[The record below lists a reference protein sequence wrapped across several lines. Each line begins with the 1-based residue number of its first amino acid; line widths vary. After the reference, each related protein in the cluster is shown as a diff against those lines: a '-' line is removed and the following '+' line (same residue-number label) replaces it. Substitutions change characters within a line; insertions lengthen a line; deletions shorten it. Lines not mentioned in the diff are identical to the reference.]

1 MTCIAI
7 ANTKGGSGKT
17 TLTANLGAYLAD
29 CGWRVLLIDADIQP
43 TLSNYFSIEA
53 NQSGLTSMMTE
64 LDTDTSVS
72 RFPAQEMDIVYSDDP
87 DGRLHEW
94 IMRQPDG
101 RLRMRAAVNRFKQR
115 FDIILIDTQGA
126 AGPLL
131 EAAVMAADVI
141 ASPVPPEILSAREF
155 IRGMQLVL
163 EKINPMLGFIGASPP
178 PLKAILYRLD
188 RTLDARRIAEQF
200 RMADF
205 QDESGF
211 ALLKTWVPAA
221 KAYRESATRRI
232 PVHRLDDR
240 RRGASPCGAEV
251 MEGVAGELLGGDA
264 PDSFRSAPAAAA
276 I

>member
-17 TLTANLGAYLAD
+17 TLTANLGAFLAD

-43 TLSNYFSIEA
+43 TLSNYFAIEVNEA
-53 NQSGLTSMMTE
+53 GLTSMITE
-64 LDTDTSVS
+64 LNTVTSIS
-72 RFPAQEMDIVYSDDP
+72 RVPGQEMDIVYSDDP

-101 RLRMRAAVNRFKQR
+101 RLRMRAAVNEFRNYY
-115 FDIILIDTQGA
+115 DIILIDTQGA
-126 AGPLL
+126 SGPLL

-141 ASPVPPEILSAREF
+141 ASPVPPEMLSAREF
-155 IRGMQLVL
+155 MRGMRFVL
-163 EKINPMLGFIGASPP
+163 EKVSPMLGFIGACPP
-178 PLKAILYRLD
+178 PLKAVLYRLD
-188 RTLDARRIAEQF
+188 RTRDARRIAEQF

-221 KAYRESATRRI
+221 KAYRESATRQM
-232 PVHRLDDR
+232 PVHRLDAR
-240 RRGASPCGAEV
+240 RRGVSPCGAEV
-251 MEGVAGELLGGDA
+251 MEGLAGELLGGYA
-264 PDSFRSAPAAAA
+264 PDSLQPFPTVAS

>member
-17 TLTANLGAYLAD
+17 TLAANLGAYLAD

-43 TLSNYFSIEA
+43 TLSNYFPIEA

-64 LDTDTSVS
+64 LNTDMSVS
-72 RFPAQEMDIVYSDDP
+72 RIPAQEMDIVYSDDP

-101 RLRMRAAVNRFKQR
+101 RLRMRAAVNDFRKHY
-115 FDIILIDTQGA
+115 DIVLIDTQGA
-126 AGPLL
+126 ASPLL
-131 EAAVMAADVI
+131 EAAVIAADMIV
-141 ASPVPPEILSAREF
+141 SPVPSEILSAREF
-155 IRGMQLVL
+155 MRGMRFVL
-163 EKINPMLGFIGASPP
+163 EKINPMLGFIGATPP
-178 PLKAILYRLD
+178 PLKAVLYRMD
-188 RTLDARRIAEQF
+188 RTRDARRIAEQF

-211 ALLKTWVPAA
+211 SLLKTWVPAA
-221 KAYRESATRRI
+221 KAYRESATRQI
-232 PVHRLDDR
+232 PVHRLDVG

-251 MEGVAGELLGGDA
+251 MEGLAGELLGGDA
-264 PDSFRSAPAAAA
+264 PDSLQPDPAVAS

>member
-17 TLTANLGAYLAD
+17 TLTANLGAFLAD

-43 TLSNYFSIEA
+43 TLSNYFAIEVNEA
-53 NQSGLTSMMTE
+53 GLTSMMTE

-101 RLRMRAAVNRFKQR
+101 RLRIRAAVNLFRKHY
-115 FDIILIDTQGA
+115 DIILIDTQGA
-126 AGPLL
+126 SGPLL

-141 ASPVPPEILSAREF
+141 VSPVPSEILSAREF
-155 IRGMQLVL
+155 IRGMNLEL
-163 EKINPMLGFIGASPP
+163 EKVSPMLGFIGASPP
-178 PLKAILYRLD
+178 PLKAVLYRLD
-188 RTLDARRIAEQF
+188 RTRDARRIAEQF

-211 ALLKTWVPAA
+211 TLLKTWVPAA

-232 PVHRLDDR
+232 PVHRLDGR

-251 MEGVAGELLGGDA
+251 MEGLAGELLGGDA
-264 PDSFRSAPAAAA
+264 PDSLQPDPAVAS